1 MKKGFRGENYT
12 VSQLFSLGFSF
23 LIYKMEILVVLA
35 STELMGTLH
44 EITYMKSFSHCQAW
58 RKLNECL
65 MMVMTV
71 IKDFESQKV
80 GLQHF
85 IIVFCD
91 KKSDHIINQGYLNL
105 LVERKFTSF
114 HLMDARYSYSGVRVG
129 RLYVYCHTSCLCLD
143 RIIFLVPF

>member
-80 GLQHF
+80 GL
-85 IIVFCD
+85 
-91 KKSDHIINQGYLNL
+91 
-105 LVERKFTSF
+105 
-114 HLMDARYSYSGVRVG
+114 
-129 RLYVYCHTSCLCLD
+129 
-143 RIIFLVPF
+143 